1 MRILTYALLATMA
14 MSGIS
19 AAKSRMLTVVGYLED
34 AIILPVGLPLKAKMD
49 TGANILSI
57 HALDIRRYRK
67 NGEDWVRFAVDN
79 GARKMVFRRR
89 LERIVRI
96 RRAGVPVVER
106 PVVRLVICIAGYYRN
121 AQVSLNDRSGMAT
134 PLLIGRRFMAPGGL
148 VIDSA
153 TKNAG
158 KPVCPAAP
166 KK

>member
-49 TGANILSI
+49 TGANISSI

-96 RRAGVPVVER
+96 RRAGIPVVER
-106 PVVRLVICIAGYYRN
+106 PVVRSSFASPGTIE
-121 AQVSLNDRSGMAT
+121 T
-134 PLLIGRRFMAPGGL
+134 RR
-148 VIDSA
+148 
-153 TKNAG
+153 
-158 KPVCPAAP
+158 
-166 KK
+166 